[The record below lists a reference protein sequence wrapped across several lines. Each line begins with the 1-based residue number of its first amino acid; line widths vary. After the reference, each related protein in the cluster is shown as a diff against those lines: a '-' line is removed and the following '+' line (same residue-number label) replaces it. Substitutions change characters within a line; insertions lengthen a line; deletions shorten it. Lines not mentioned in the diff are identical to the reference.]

1 MIVDYWLSSYGK
13 RGGEWRSASGLDGW
27 TRITANCPW
36 IKEKYI
42 YPQMSQMDT
51 DGGPQADGG
60 GEQVLIDDWL
70 FTHNI
75 FSAVFIKLRKFLIK
89 DYFRHGW
96 TRLFIK
102 KTRFGGGM
110 GMAYIVLS
118 YTKYRHSS
126 TIPPKYFGFAEV
138 LHARQCSNAF
148 VIALA

>member
-1 MIVDYWLSSYGK
+1 M
-13 RGGEWRSASGLDGW
+13 
-27 TRITANCPW
+27 TR
-36 IKEKYI
+36 K
-42 YPQMSQMDT
+42 M
-51 DGGPQADGG
+51 
-60 GEQVLIDDWL
+60 
-70 FTHNI
+70 
-75 FSAVFIKLRKFLIK
+75 IK

-96 TRLFIK
+96 TWLFIK